1 MEIYVKKIIFFLV
14 RNHHFVKYITASN
27 TATDDITN

>member
-1 MEIYVKKIIFFLV
+1 MCLSYTLILLMLQLQL
-14 RNHHFVKYITASN
+14 N

>member
-1 MEIYVKKIIFFLV
+1 MFLS
-14 RNHHFVKYITASN
+14 YTLILLMLQLQLN